1 MKKAIIVARCSKS
14 ELQQDVT
21 RQTEELN
28 TNYSTQYEII
38 EKIEYYESGLKNDD
52 KNKEILASC
61 LAKEIDTIIFS
72 EVSRI
77 SRRMIKALQFI
88 EDCSNH
94 KINIIIDAQK
104 LHTLNDDKTENE
116 ISKMLLGL
124 LSSFAEME
132 LKSTQRR
139 LNSGRKKYIADGGT
153 LGRSKGTKEDVSKT
167 LLKHKDIVNLLDKV
181 DRGVEKQSIK
191 KIATLCG
198 GKSTATV
205 MKVKKLWEANG
216 KKKV

>member
-1 MKKAIIVARCSKS
+1 
-14 ELQQDVT
+14 
-21 RQTEELN
+21 
-28 TNYSTQYEII
+28 
-38 EKIEYYESGLKNDD
+38 
-52 KNKEILASC
+52 
-61 LAKEIDTIIFS
+61 
-72 EVSRI
+72 
-77 SRRMIKALQFI
+77 MIKALQFI

-104 LHTLNDDKTENE
+104 LHTLNNDKTENE

-139 LNSGRKKYIADGGT
+139 LNSGRRKYIKNGGVM
-153 LGRSKGTKEDVSKT
+153 GRTKGTKEDATKT
-167 LLKHKDIVNLLDKV
+167 LVKHNDIVKLLSKV
-181 DRGVEKQSIK
+181 DRGIEKQSIK

-205 MKVKKLWEANG
+205 MKVKKLWLADG
-216 KKKV
+216 KKQSYK